1 MSMITEIYYK
11 ILGVFFKEDVYFN
24 RAQLSYCSIES
35 KITNRSKD

>member
-11 ILGVFFKEDVYFN
+11 ILGFFKEDVYFN